1 MEEAAEPIHPPQ
13 TLLSIAVLIT
23 DEMLCSQSPSRVDTS
38 GCFALLIS
46 CPPSASWLLSYRYG
60 FQRRIAAKPW
70 VAYCI
75 ICLAFWCSH
84 GPDKHPANTHRA
96 KPLSPEST
104 LAKKAVS
111 KQLYPAAAS
120 EAHHH
125 NLPCSS
131 PPFCLCS
138 AHQCRRSRPAVL
150 LRPRAPSTSMG
161 IGHRALPA
169 PGLGHSRARERL
181 WADCIHS
188 LPCRDWDCD
197 IRRNLSARATSCAG
211 IYAGR
216 GTILHF
222 DDTCFLNILIMLL
235 TSRLERRRRL
245 PPLLLC
251 SSPTSLHS
259 TAQAQITP
267 RWAHTSLKQHKKQG
281 EVGDE
286 AQGCRTHFYTPQ

>member
-1 MEEAAEPIHPPQ
+1 MA
-13 TLLSIAVLIT
+13 SK
-23 DEMLCSQSPSRVDTS
+23 D
-38 GCFALLIS
+38 ALL
-46 CPPSASWLLSYRYG
+46 P
-60 FQRRIAAKPW
+60 
-70 VAYCI
+70 
-75 ICLAFWCSH
+75 
-84 GPDKHPANTHRA
+84 
-96 KPLSPEST
+96 SPESLIVSFVWHFGALMVQT
-104 LAKKAVS
+104 SILQTHIEPNPCLLKARWQR
-111 KQLYPAAAS
+111 KQWASSSIQRLHLKPTITTCPAPR
-120 EAHHH
+120 
-125 NLPCSS
+125 L
-131 PPFCLCS
+131 LS
-138 AHQCRRSRPAVL
+138 ACARHISAGEAVL

-245 PPLLLC
+245 PPLPLC

-267 RWAHTSLKQHKKQG
+267 RWAHTSQKQHKKQG